1 MPDYQSLYRKYR
13 SQTFAD
19 LVGQDAASRALQGAI
34 ISGRV
39 AHAYLF
45 SGSRGTGKTSAARL
59 LAKAVNCTGRARDS
73 AEPCNRCQ
81 SCLEMTSGSALDL
94 IEIDAASNRGI
105 DEIRDLREKVN
116 LAPAL
121 GPYKIY
127 IIDEAH
133 MLTEPAF
140 NALLKTLEEPP
151 AHVVFVLCTTDAQKI
166 PLTVIGRCQQFVF
179 RRHSEDKIISR
190 QIGRRWRSRPPT
202 SFSCSVPP
210 TPKRFRSRSS
220 GAASSLSSGGTPR
233 TRSSLGRSEDA
244 GGAARPRRF
253 RALYHRRPKD
263 SAHGHRALPA
273 VCLPAALRGQDH
285 LSADRKTLEEPP
297 AHVVFVLCTTDAQK
311 IPLTVIG
318 RCQQFVFRRHSED
331 KIISR
336 QIGRRW
342 RSRPP
347 TSFSCSVPPTPKRFR
362 SRSSG
367 AASSLSSGGTPRT
380 RSSLGR
386 SEDAGGAARPRRF
399 RALYHRRPKD
409 SAHGHRALPAVCLPA
424 ALRGQDHLSADR
436 KTLEEPPAHVVFV
449 LCTTD
454 AQKIPLT
461 VIGRCQQFVFR
472 RHSEDKIIS
481 RLSHIAGAEKVKV
494 DADPMQLIART
505 AQGLMRDAVGL
516 LDQLVPLASGPISL
530 ESARS
535 LLGIADPRLLDSLLD
550 HVLAGQA
557 AEALDELNRVY
568 AAGAELRQVVRGLM
582 EGCRDRLVVALG
594 KRDQATARRLTDE
607 LDALLYLGG
616 EVRRHAEPRFLV
628 EATLARL
635 AVQGEPA

>member
-1 MPDYQSLYRKYR
+1 MPEYQSLYRKYR

-59 LAKAVNCTGRARDS
+59 LAKAVNCTGRPRDS
-73 AEPCNRCQ
+73 AEPCNKCQ

-190 QIGRRWRSRPPT
+190 
-202 SFSCSVPP
+202 
-210 TPKRFRSRSS
+210 
-220 GAASSLSSGGTPR
+220 
-233 TRSSLGRSEDA
+233 
-244 GGAARPRRF
+244 
-253 RALYHRRPKD
+253 
-263 SAHGHRALPA
+263 
-273 VCLPAALRGQDH
+273 
-285 LSADRKTLEEPP
+285 
-297 AHVVFVLCTTDAQK
+297 
-311 IPLTVIG
+311 
-318 RCQQFVFRRHSED
+318 
-331 KIISR
+331 
-336 QIGRRW
+336 
-342 RSRPP
+342 
-347 TSFSCSVPPTPKRFR
+347 
-362 SRSSG
+362 
-367 AASSLSSGGTPRT
+367 
-380 RSSLGR
+380 
-386 SEDAGGAARPRRF
+386 
-399 RALYHRRPKD
+399 
-409 SAHGHRALPAVCLPA
+409 
-424 ALRGQDHLSADR
+424 
-436 KTLEEPPAHVVFV
+436 
-449 LCTTD
+449 
-454 AQKIPLT
+454 
-461 VIGRCQQFVFR
+461 
-472 RHSEDKIIS
+472 
-481 RLSHIAGAEKVKV
+481 LSHIAAAEKVKV
-494 DADPMQLIART
+494 DPDAMQLIART
-505 AQGLMRDAVGL
+505 AQGSMRDAVGL

-535 LLGIADPRLLDSLLD
+535 LLGIADPRLLDALLD

-557 AEALDELNRVY
+557 AEALEELNSVY

-582 EGCRDRLVVALG
+582 EGCRDRLVAALG
-594 KRDQATARRLTDE
+594 KRDQATARRLSDV
-607 LDALLYLGG
+607 LDALLHLDG

-635 AVQGEPA
+635 AVQGETRSVAVAEAAPAVPAQSASASPASRDVKAVSSASGELRVSAPAAPVAAAAPVAGWPEVLEKLNRTVRAVYLDAQPEVDGSVLVLWFKYGFHHKKAQEQSAQLVPHVRAWLGNDVRIDFRLRENDAPKTRPASPEDDPFVREIVKRFDGRVTRVREISE